1 MGATEHS
8 APLLQNRRSPRGA
21 ASLEGKW
28 KAGGRASTT
37 VRLPPSTRAR
47 QGRPGQGR
55 TPSAVRH
62 KRNPGTRPRGTLFS
76 PRSLLGAVASVLR
89 PAASAVV
96 ASVRPRSRAVTAVV
110 PRRDVRQGLTAK
122 SCQVP
127 GTPFEFVVAAVVELE
142 ARSGD
147 EHLIRDPILPDPRE
161 PRRRNLAPC
170 DEPHCCRPAASA
182 APARPTGQ
190 LVLTYG
196 DQPLPRWSHALGR
209 SRA

>member
-1 MGATEHS
+1 
-8 APLLQNRRSPRGA
+8 RRSPRGA

-89 PAASAVV
+89 PAASAVA
-96 ASVRPRSRAVTAVV
+96 ASGRPRARGVSPGGPT
-110 PRRDVRQGLTAK
+110 PQGRQG
-122 SCQVP
+122 
-127 GTPFEFVVAAVVELE
+127 FAAE
-142 ARSGD
+142 G
-147 EHLIRDPILPDPRE
+147 
-161 PRRRNLAPC
+161 
-170 DEPHCCRPAASA
+170 
-182 APARPTGQ
+182 
-190 LVLTYG
+190 
-196 DQPLPRWSHALGR
+196 
-209 SRA
+209 

>member
-62 KRNPGTRPRGTLFS
+62 KRNPGDKAPGHLLLAAELARCGGKCSAAGCFSRCGERTPEVKSRDRCGTEA
-76 PRSLLGAVASVLR
+76 RCAS
-89 PAASAVV
+89 
-96 ASVRPRSRAVTAVV
+96 
-110 PRRDVRQGLTAK
+110 GLDREEL
-122 SCQVP
+122 P
-127 GTPFEFVVAAVVELE
+127 GPGNTFEFVVAAVVELE

-170 DEPHCCRPAASA
+170 HEPTVADPRP
-182 APARPTGQ
+182 PRHRRVRP
-190 LVLTYG
+190 VS
-196 DQPLPRWSHALGR
+196 WC
-209 SRA
+209 